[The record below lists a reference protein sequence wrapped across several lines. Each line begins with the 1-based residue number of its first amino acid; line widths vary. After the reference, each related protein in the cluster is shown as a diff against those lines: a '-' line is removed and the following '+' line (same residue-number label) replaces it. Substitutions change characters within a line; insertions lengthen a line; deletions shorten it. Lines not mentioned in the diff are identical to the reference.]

1 MFLKVSDLLSDFSK
15 PIVSPTDSINS
26 VIVEI
31 SNKRLGSTAVL
42 ENNKLI
48 GIITDGDLRRMLEK
62 NQNINVLQASDIMT
76 ENSKTINS
84 TTLASDALYI
94 MEQNNISQLIVM
106 DGNIYCGIV
115 HIHDILKEGI

>member
-1 MFLKVSDLLSDFSK
+1 
-15 PIVSPTDSINS
+15 
-26 VIVEI
+26 
-31 SNKRLGSTAVL
+31 
-42 ENNKLI
+42 
-48 GIITDGDLRRMLEK
+48 MLEK